1 MVQNGLSASYIN
13 KRLSYLKIFYEFLA
27 DDDRVAGNPVNRR
40 RLSIKKAQKL
50 PGYLS
55 SEEKKLVLDWLM
67 TAPHNVS
74 LAFRTMFASGLRLS
88 ECTNLRPE
96 DLLVR
101 NHAYLLRVHKGKG
114 DKERLAPITD
124 RDTALDLAA
133 YAGGRLGQA
142 SLFGLMSVGL
152 QKEAN
157 ACAQVTGVEFHSH
170 RCRHTFATEL
180 LRRGVPIDVVQ
191 EALGHACI
199 ETTRVY
205 ARTAPA
211 ALMALGVHTG
221 NDKGTDV

>member
-1 MVQNGLSASYIN
+1 MSN
-13 KRLSYLKIFYEFLA
+13 
-27 DDDRVAGNPVNRR
+27 
-40 RLSIKKAQKL
+40 
-50 PGYLS
+50 
-55 SEEKKLVLDWLM
+55 
-67 TAPHNVS
+67 
-74 LAFRTMFASGLRLS
+74 
-88 ECTNLRPE
+88 C
-96 DLLVR
+96 
-101 NHAYLLRVHKGKG
+101 
-114 DKERLAPITD
+114 LAPITD
-124 RDTALDLAA
+124 RETALDLAA

-142 SLFGLMSVGL
+142 SLFGLTSVGL

-199 ETTRVY
+199 ETIRVY

-211 ALMALGVHTG
+211 AIMALGVHTG